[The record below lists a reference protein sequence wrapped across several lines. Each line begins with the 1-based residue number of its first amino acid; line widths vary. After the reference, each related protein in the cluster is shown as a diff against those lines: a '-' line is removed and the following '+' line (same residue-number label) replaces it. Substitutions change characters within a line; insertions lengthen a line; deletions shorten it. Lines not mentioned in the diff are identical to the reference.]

1 MSEIFTSLRLLE
13 AEQHASP
20 NGAKPASAPLA
31 ASTVQATDFEGL
43 HEFVSPRVQEQPE
56 PQHITSPLTH
66 NSSGE
71 REQPRTQASAGAAS
85 AMTAELPPF
94 ESVANESDLSAL
106 EERLLRAVD
115 MMKQERQSR
124 LVAEQRV
131 SKLESEK
138 NEQTPRIASL
148 ERELQRL
155 ESERSEQMP
164 RIEALERELRVLR
177 NERNSGRQRVERMLV
192 LLDSLSF

>member
-1 MSEIFTSLRLLE
+1 M
-13 AEQHASP
+13 
-20 NGAKPASAPLA
+20 
-31 ASTVQATDFEGL
+31 
-43 HEFVSPRVQEQPE
+43 
-56 PQHITSPLTH
+56 
-66 NSSGE
+66 
-71 REQPRTQASAGAAS
+71 EQPRPQASVSAA
-85 AMTAELPPF
+85 AATIAELPPF

-115 MMKQERQSR
+115 LMKQEHHSR
-124 LVAEQRV
+124 LVAEERAA
-131 SKLESEK
+131 KLESEK
-138 NEQTPRIASL
+138 NEQTPRIAAL